1 MKRHSSGFTLIEVLV
16 ALAVIG
22 VGIVVVHEAFSIGL
36 RTVDLASERA
46 TGLMLLHEKAQEL
59 SREPRQAGETVM
71 GKFDDPFAGYAWE
84 AACEAV
90 PDEDYLAL
98 RVKVSW
104 ADGRR
109 SVSANTWLG
118 RQG

>member
-1 MKRHSSGFTLIEVLV
+1 MKRYSSGFTLIEVLV

-59 SREPRQAGETVM
+59 SREPRQSGETVT
-71 GKFDDPFAGYAWE
+71 GKFDDPFVEYAWE
-84 AACEAV
+84 ASCEAV
-90 PDEDYLAL
+90 PDEDYFLL
-98 RVKVSW
+98 TVKVVW